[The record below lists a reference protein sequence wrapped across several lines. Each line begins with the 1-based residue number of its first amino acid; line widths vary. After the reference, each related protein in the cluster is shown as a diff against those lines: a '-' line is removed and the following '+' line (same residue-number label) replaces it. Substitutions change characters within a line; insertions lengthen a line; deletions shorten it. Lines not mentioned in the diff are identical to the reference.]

1 MIDNWNLLKTAYTIA
16 KLGSVSAAAK
26 ALDMHRATVMRHV
39 DSLEEKMGTRLFI
52 RNDKGYIP
60 TEAGLMVLR
69 VGDVTEQQFESL
81 AAQIGQTEADM
92 QGTLRITSLDEALP
106 VLLPVI
112 EEYQQRYPAMKVEFI
127 GDIKNFDLEYGEAD
141 IAIRSGS
148 QPTTPDNIVWLLK
161 TYDIVY
167 AATPAYIAK
176 HGQPSNA
183 EEMAEHRYI
192 TMASRPAFMGWN
204 EWLYDC
210 LPDKCRALSVSSGK
224 AMQEAMYGDYGIG
237 FTFADSAGRRKDLVE
252 LFTPEV
258 WQVSIWCLVHRDVY
272 PMNKVKHFVELLKE
286 HFGDHG
292 S

>member
-1 MIDNWNLLKTAYTIA
+1 MIDNWNLLRTAYTIA

-39 DSLEEKMGTRLFI
+39 DSLEEQMGTRLFI

-81 AAQIGQTEADM
+81 AAQIGQTETDM

-112 EEYQQRYPAMKVEFI
+112 EEYQRRYPAMKVEFI
-127 GDIKNFDLEYGEAD
+127 GDIKNFDLEYGQAD

-167 AATPAYIAK
+167 AATPEYIAK
-176 HGQPSNA
+176 HVRPSNA
-183 EEMAEHRYI
+183 EEMAEHRFI
-192 TMASRPAFMGWN
+192 TMASRPGFMGWN
-204 EWLYDC
+204 EWLYDN
-210 LPDKCRALSVSSGK
+210 LPEPCRALSVSSGK

-237 FTFADSAGRRKDLVE
+237 FTFADSSGRRKELVE
-252 LFTPEV
+252 LFTPEL

-272 PMNKVKHFVELLKE
+272 PMNKVKHFVSLLKE
-286 HFGDHG
+286 YIGDLDG
-292 S
+292 